1 MIGSRK
7 EIDMN
12 FSDMSLVFQAM
23 WLIIKYIVW
32 PVLVVSGAL
41 WLVIEYWEAIKYCLR
56 ISSRIISLAFLM
68 LAWLIIRLIDGKEAA
83 DKRI

>member
-1 MIGSRK
+1 
-7 EIDMN
+7 MN

>member
-1 MIGSRK
+1 
-7 EIDMN
+7 MN

-23 WLIIKYIVW
+23 LLIIKYIVL

-41 WLVIEYWEAIKYCLR
+41 WLVIEYWEIIKYWLR
-56 ISSRIISLAFLM
+56 ISSRMISLAFLM

-83 DKRI
+83 EKRF

>member
-1 MIGSRK
+1 
-7 EIDMN
+7 MN

-23 WLIIKYIVW
+23 LLIIKYIVL

-83 DKRI
+83 ERRF

>member
-1 MIGSRK
+1 
-7 EIDMN
+7 MN

-23 WLIIKYIVW
+23 WLIIKYIVL
-32 PVLVVSGAL
+32 PVLAVSGAL
-41 WLVIEYWEAIKYCLR
+41 WLVIEYWETIKYWLR

-83 DKRI
+83 EKRF

>member
-1 MIGSRK
+1 
-7 EIDMN
+7 MN

-83 DKRI
+83 DKRF

>member
-1 MIGSRK
+1 
-7 EIDMN
+7 MN

-23 WLIIKYIVW
+23 LLIIKYIVL

-83 DKRI
+83 EKRF

>member
-1 MIGSRK
+1 
-7 EIDMN
+7 MN
-12 FSDMSLVFQAM
+12 FSDMSLVLQAM
-23 WLIIKYIVW
+23 WLIVKYMVL
-32 PVLVVSGAL
+32 PVLVVSGAI
-41 WLVIEYWEAIKYCLR
+41 WVVVEYWEHIKYWLR

>member
-1 MIGSRK
+1 
-7 EIDMN
+7 MN

-23 WLIIKYIVW
+23 WLIIKYIVL
-32 PVLVVSGAL
+32 PVLAVSGAI
-41 WLVIEYWEAIKYCLR
+41 WLVIEYWEIIKYWLR

-83 DKRI
+83 EKCF

>member
-1 MIGSRK
+1 
-7 EIDMN
+7 MN

-83 DKRI
+83 DKMI